1 MAPLAIG
8 LSLTLIHLISI
19 PVSNTAANPA
29 RFQGVA
35 IFPDGDAHAP
45 VRVFFLAPLAGAAVA
60 GLISGLLFPNR
71 SAARE
76 ERPERPTSLE
86 RENS

>member
-1 MAPLAIG
+1 M
-8 LSLTLIHLISI
+8 
-19 PVSNTAANPA
+19 
-29 RFQGVA
+29 
-35 IFPDGDAHAP
+35 
-45 VRVFFLAPLAGAAVA
+45 FFLAPLAGAAVA

-71 SAARE
+71 SATRE